1 MKCAVIGANGQDG
14 SYLCDNLVAR
24 GDEVWGLAAS
34 PVARYPNSASGLH
47 YVTIDA
53 RDAQSLSA
61 ILHEIQAD
69 EVYCF
74 AAIHGSAGFEYE
86 PRWADALTVN
96 VGSVHTVVEYAR
108 TADRPVRVLYPSS
121 SKVFIPQKGISS
133 STPKATA
140 CLYSNNKI
148 SAENLLDYYGQNH
161 GIHTAI
167 TYFFNHESPRR
178 GATYFIPQLVQILS
192 SALKAKDYVNK
203 LQSLDFYCDWGDAKE
218 YMDFAIDIL
227 RLDAPQKV
235 VIASGRL
242 VYARDLA
249 AQLFRARGLD
259 FNDHISEL
267 HPVQDSQAVT
277 ADTSELIA
285 LLGRKPERT
294 IEEVCEQI
302 LEQMNLNTDGEAAG

>member
-34 PVARYPNSASGLH
+34 AVARYPNNASGLH
-47 YVTIDA
+47 YVTVDA

-61 ILHEIQAD
+61 ILQEIQAD

-74 AAIHGSAGFEYE
+74 AAIHGAAGFEYE
-86 PRWADALTVN
+86 SRWQDALAVN

-108 TADRPVRVLYPSS
+108 TAGHPVRVLYPSS
-121 SKVFIPQKGISS
+121 SKVFVRQKGISS
-133 STPKATA
+133 STPKAA
-140 CLYSNNKI
+140 SCLYSNNKI

-167 TYFFNHESPRR
+167 TYLFNHESPRR
-178 GATYFIPQLVQILS
+178 GATYFIPKLVQTLRH
-192 SALKAKDYVNK
+192 ALKANDYVNK
-203 LQSLDFYCDWGDAKE
+203 LDSLDFYCDWGDAKE
-218 YMDFAIDIL
+218 YMDFAIDVL
-227 RLDAPQKV
+227 RLDAPRKV

-242 VYARDLA
+242 IYARDLA
-249 AQLFRARGLD
+249 AQLFREHGLD

-267 HPVQDSQAVT
+267 HPVQDSQPVT
-277 ADTSELIA
+277 ADISELTA

-302 LEQMNLNTDGEAAG
+302 LEQMNLNTDGVTAG